1 MTTTREHETAA
12 GPRRDH
18 KKKAR
23 AAGLERRV
31 TAMRGEGATYD
42 QIRETL
48 GISARAVESV
58 LGEVAAFHEQGR
70 PHADIGA
77 LVGLPRTTVQR
88 LLKHTRESR
97 VNARTNT
104 AAALVV
110 QMYGL
115 QIDVLAALLGID
127 ITHARTLAKQLRSD
141 RLMLPKLIQVQP
153 GEKWLVPTRE
163 TAGSYLG
170 WMPAT
175 LWKPP
180 VKDAEHYRAVAMARA
195 LLVGAEPGVWI
206 SERQLRH
213 DAAVAARE
221 SRSRGSRSVGH
232 IHDGRFLGVV
242 GGTYGWW
249 ALEVEL
255 TAKSAKN
262 MDKALRGALYAARD
276 AEPEPMIGLI
286 YLYRGREVARTLD
299 AAFARLP
306 AELRSTLQFVDGDI
320 DEEWAEFLTTR
331 AALRAASRK
340 PNPNHRRPR
349 RGASTK
355 ETPK

>member
-1 MTTTREHETAA
+1 MPLVDNVIRYYPKEGSMPMTTTREHETAA

-170 WMPAT
+170 WMP
-175 LWKPP
+175 
-180 VKDAEHYRAVAMARA
+180 
-195 LLVGAEPGVWI
+195 
-206 SERQLRH
+206 
-213 DAAVAARE
+213 
-221 SRSRGSRSVGH
+221 
-232 IHDGRFLGVV
+232 
-242 GGTYGWW
+242 
-249 ALEVEL
+249 
-255 TAKSAKN
+255 
-262 MDKALRGALYAARD
+262 
-276 AEPEPMIGLI
+276 
-286 YLYRGREVARTLD
+286 
-299 AAFARLP
+299 
-306 AELRSTLQFVDGDI
+306 
-320 DEEWAEFLTTR
+320 
-331 AALRAASRK
+331 
-340 PNPNHRRPR
+340 
-349 RGASTK
+349 
-355 ETPK
+355 